1 MAARDRT
8 DGLRHSTLRV
18 DYGREQSSSNVT
30 GIMKAGSSGV
40 ASDKDNKI
48 GRSAIEIPT
57 WLSGQLLIA
66 MPGMQDPRFGRT
78 VLYMCSHNAEGA
90 MGLIIN
96 RTMGQVRFE
105 DLMKELGIKGPAA
118 RHRPVHF
125 GGPVDSSRGFV
136 LHSADFQSDQTLVVG
151 TDVALTATRDILQ
164 AIVEGKGPDRAL
176 FALGYAKWYAGQLD
190 SEIQQNAWLT
200 APAERTILFDR
211 ELDTKWERAI
221 ALLGFDPAMLSG
233 DAGHA

>member
-1 MAARDRT
+1 MRT
-8 DGLRHSTLRV
+8 DRDKKIAR
-18 DYGREQSSSNVT
+18 SS
-30 GIMKAGSSGV
+30 
-40 ASDKDNKI
+40 
-48 GRSAIEIPT
+48 IETPT

-78 VLYMCSHNAEGA
+78 VLYMCSHNEEGA

-96 RTMGQVRFE
+96 RTLGEVRFE
-105 DLMKELGIKGPAA
+105 DLMTELGIKGPAA

-164 AIVEGKGPDRAL
+164 AIVEGKGPNSAL
-176 FALGYAKWYAGQLD
+176 FALGYAKWFAGQLD

-221 ALLGFDPAMLSG
+221 SLLGFSPAMLSG